1 MSLRT
6 RLALIYTVAFL
17 IALAILGSAL
27 YLLLRGTLAGEVD
40 DELAE
45 RAAQIDRAVTIRG
58 GDELNPQHLLDE
70 IFVLSPPTPGQELR
84 APNIHIRILGRDGR
98 TFASSSL
105 TAETVPVDPDALAA
119 AMAGESVYRT
129 SRVGDVRVR
138 SLYGPLR
145 MNGQTLAVVQLSESL
160 SPMMR
165 TIAEFRSLLLSGG
178 VLALLVGLA
187 GTWSL
192 TRQALQPV
200 ADLTDRVA
208 RIAET
213 GEFDERVPEPESPDE
228 IGRLALTFNA
238 LLDRISLMLDRQ
250 RTLVADTS
258 HELRNP
264 LMVVRGNL
272 ELLAAGLP
280 PQEQREAAKDA
291 IEEVDRMTRLVQD
304 LLFIADADAERAIEH
319 DDVPLEALVA
329 NVVSDARRLANRPDG
344 PRELVLAANDPL
356 TVRGDAER
364 LRQLIWNLVENAL
377 RYTPAGGTVTVSLRR
392 RGPVAELTIADTG
405 IGIPPEHLAHIFERF
420 YRVDTGRSRAV
431 GGTGL
436 GLSIV
441 RQITEAHGGQV
452 RVRSTPGEGSTFT
465 VALPVAE
472 RGMRGGG

>member
-1 MSLRT
+1 MSLRV

-17 IALAILGSAL
+17 IALAILGSAI
-27 YLLLRGTLAGEVD
+27 YLILRQTLASEVN
-40 DELAE
+40 DELAD
-45 RAAQIDRAVTIRG
+45 RAAQIERAIVIRG
-58 GDELNPQHLLDE
+58 GDELDAQRLLDQ
-70 IFVLSPPTPGQELR
+70 IFVISPPSPDQELR
-84 APNIHIRILGRDGR
+84 SPNIHIHVLGVDGR
-98 TFASSSL
+98 SLASSSP
-105 TAETVPVDPDALAA
+105 TAETVPVDLDAVAA
-119 AMAGESVYRT
+119 AAAGERVYRT
-129 SRVGDVRVR
+129 ERVSGTRVR
-138 SLYGPLR
+138 SLYGPLKV
-145 MNGQTLAVVQLSESL
+145 NGETMAVVQLSESL
-160 SPMMR
+160 GPMMK
-165 TIAEFRSLLLSGG
+165 TINDFRALLLAGG
-178 VLALLVGLA
+178 ILALLVGLA
-187 GTWSL
+187 GAWSL
-192 TRQALQPV
+192 SRQALQPV
-200 ADLTDRVA
+200 ADLTNRVA

-213 GEFDERVPEPESPDE
+213 GEFAERVPEPEAPDE

-238 LLDRISLMLDRQ
+238 LLERISVMLDRQ

-280 PQEQREAAKDA
+280 PEEQREAAQDA

-304 LLFIADADAERAIEH
+304 LLFLADADAERAIEH

-329 NVVSDARRLANRPDG
+329 NVVADARRLANRDDG
-344 PRELVLAANDPL
+344 ARELVLAANDPL

-364 LRQLIWNLVENAL
+364 LRQLVWNLVENAL

-392 RGPVAELTIADTG
+392 RGPVAELTVADTG
-405 IGIPPEHLAHIFERF
+405 IGIEPEHLPHIFERF
-420 YRVDTGRSRAV
+420 YRADTGRSRAA

-465 VALPVAE
+465 VALPVS
-472 RGMRGGG
+472 GG

>member
-1 MSLRT
+1 MSLRV

-27 YLLLRGTLAGEVD
+27 YLILRQTLATQID

-45 RAAQIDRAVTIRG
+45 RAAQIERAIVIRG
-58 GDELNPQHLLDE
+58 GDELDAQRLLDQ
-70 IFVLSPPTPGQELR
+70 IFVISPPSPDQELR
-84 APNIHIRILGRDGR
+84 TPNIHIRILGADG
-98 TFASSSL
+98 TSLASSSP
-105 TAETVPVDPDALAA
+105 TAETVPVDPDAVAA
-119 AMAGESVYRT
+119 ATAGDRVYRT
-129 SRVGDVRVR
+129 ARAGGVRVR
-138 SLYGPLR
+138 SLYAPLKV
-145 MNGQTLAVVQLSESL
+145 NGEPLGVVQLTESL
-160 SPMMR
+160 RPMMT
-165 TIAEFRSLLLSGG
+165 TINEFRTLLLAGG
-178 VLALLVGLA
+178 ILALLGGLA
-187 GTWSL
+187 GAWSL
-192 TRQALQPV
+192 SRQALQPV
-200 ADLTDRVA
+200 ADLTNRVA
-208 RIAET
+208 RIAQT
-213 GEFDERVPEPESPDE
+213 GEFAERVPEPEAPDE

-238 LLDRISLMLDRQ
+238 LLDRLSVMLDRQ

-280 PQEQREAAKDA
+280 PEEQREAAQDA

-304 LLFIADADAERAIEH
+304 LLFLADADAELAIEH

-329 NVVSDARRLANRPDG
+329 NVVADARRLANGPDG
-344 PRELVLAANDPL
+344 ARELGLAANDPL

-392 RGPVAELTIADTG
+392 RGPVAELTVADTG
-405 IGIPPEHLAHIFERF
+405 IGIEPEHLPHIFERF
-420 YRVDTGRSRAV
+420 YRADTGRSRAV

-441 RQITEAHGGQV
+441 RHITEAHGGQV

-465 VALPVAE
+465 VALPV
-472 RGMRGGG
+472 GDVG

>member
-1 MSLRT
+1 MSLRF

-17 IALAILGSAL
+17 IALAILGSAI
-27 YLLLRGTLAGEVD
+27 YLVLRQTLTTGID
-40 DELAE
+40 DELADLAGQIE
-45 RAAQIDRAVTIRG
+45 RAVVIRG
-58 GDELNPQHLLDE
+58 GDRLDAQHLLDE
-70 IFVLSPPTPGQELR
+70 MFVLSPPTPGQELR
-84 APNIHIRILGRDGR
+84 AQNIHIHILSTDGR
-98 TFASSSL
+98 SLASSSL
-105 TAETVPVDPDALAA
+105 TAETVPLDPTAVAA
-119 AMAGESVYRT
+119 AASGEDVYQTVRIGGVRLR
-129 SRVGDVRVR
+129 SRY
-138 SLYGPLR
+138 SPLTI
-145 MNGQTLAVVQLSESL
+145 NGETVAVVQLSESL
-160 SPMMR
+160 SPMMK
-165 TIAEFRSLLLSGG
+165 TIAEFRTLLLAGG
-178 VLALLVGLA
+178 ILALLGGLI

-200 ADLTDRVA
+200 SDLTNRVA

-213 GEFDERVPEPESPDE
+213 GEFNERVPEPDEPDE

-238 LLDRISLMLDRQ
+238 LLDRISVMLDRQ

-280 PQEQREAAKDA
+280 PEEQRDAARDA

-304 LLFIADADAERAIEH
+304 LLFLADADADLAIEH

-329 NVVSDARRLANRPDG
+329 SVVEDAQRITTRADG
-344 PRELVLAANDPL
+344 VRTLELTANDPL
-356 TVRGDAER
+356 IIRGDAER
-364 LRQLIWNLVENAL
+364 LRQLVWNLVENAL
-377 RYTPAGGTVTVSLRR
+377 RYTPAGGTVSVSLRR
-392 RGPVAELTIADTG
+392 HGQVAELTVADTG
-405 IGIPPEHLAHIFERF
+405 IGIAAEHLPHIFERF
-420 YRVDTGRSRAV
+420 YRADTGRSRAV

-465 VALPVAE
+465 VALPISE
-472 RGMRGGG
+472 E

>member
-1 MSLRT
+1 MSLRF

-17 IALAILGSAL
+17 IALAILGSAI
-27 YLLLRGTLAGEVD
+27 YLVLRQTLTTGID
-40 DELAE
+40 DELADLAGQIE
-45 RAAQIDRAVTIRG
+45 RAVVIRG
-58 GDELNPQHLLDE
+58 GDRLDAQHLLDE
-70 IFVLSPPTPGQELR
+70 MFVLSPPTPGQELR
-84 APNIHIRILGRDGR
+84 AQNIHIHILSPDGR
-98 TFASSSL
+98 SLASSSL
-105 TAETVPVDPDALAA
+105 TAETVPLDPAAVAA
-119 AMAGESVYRT
+119 AASGEDVYQTVRIGGVRLR
-129 SRVGDVRVR
+129 SRY
-138 SLYGPLR
+138 SPLTI
-145 MNGQTLAVVQLSESL
+145 NGETVAVVQLSESL
-160 SPMMR
+160 SPMMK
-165 TIAEFRSLLLSGG
+165 TIAEFRTLLLAGG
-178 VLALLVGLA
+178 ILALLGGLI

-200 ADLTDRVA
+200 SDLTNRVA

-213 GEFDERVPEPESPDE
+213 GEFNERVPEPDEPDE

-238 LLDRISLMLDRQ
+238 LLDRISVMLDRQ

-280 PQEQREAAKDA
+280 PEEQRDAARDA

-304 LLFIADADAERAIEH
+304 LLFLADADADLAIEH

-329 NVVSDARRLANRPDG
+329 NVVEDAQRITTRADG
-344 PRELVLAANDPL
+344 VRTLELTANDPL
-356 TVRGDAER
+356 IIRGDAER
-364 LRQLIWNLVENAL
+364 LRQLVWNLVENAL
-377 RYTPAGGTVTVSLRR
+377 RYTPAGGTVSVSLRR
-392 RGPVAELTIADTG
+392 HGQVAELTVADTG
-405 IGIPPEHLAHIFERF
+405 IGIAAEHLPHIFERF
-420 YRVDTGRSRAV
+420 YRADTGRSRAV

-465 VALPVAE
+465 VALPISE
-472 RGMRGGG
+472 E